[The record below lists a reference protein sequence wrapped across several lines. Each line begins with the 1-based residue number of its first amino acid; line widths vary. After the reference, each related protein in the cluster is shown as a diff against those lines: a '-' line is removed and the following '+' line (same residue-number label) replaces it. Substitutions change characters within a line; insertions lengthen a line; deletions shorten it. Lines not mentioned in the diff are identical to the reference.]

1 MISKPFQPRPI
12 RPREAVVITR
22 LLKVAA
28 SNSSV
33 SPTLLSSIDRL
44 VVRDRC
50 DCDQNGF
57 APCDSIFFDNP
68 RNMSRPIAS
77 GVGHMRNHTAVELI
91 LWAREDVI
99 TFLEVEPY
107 NGARL
112 PIFLPVVETIQS
124 YPDHIVEPA
133 EEDEEA

>member
-1 MISKPFQPRPI
+1 
-12 RPREAVVITR
+12 VITR
-22 LLKVAA
+22 LLQVDA
-28 SNSSV
+28 SHSV
-33 SPTLLSSIDRL
+33 SSTLLSSINRL

-50 DCDQNGF
+50 DCGQRGI
-57 APCDSIFFDNP
+57 APCDSIFFDDP
-68 RNMSRPIAS
+68 RNKGHPVAS
-77 GVGHMRNHTAVELI
+77 GVGYMRNNTAVELI

-124 YPDHIVEPA
+124 YPDDIVEPA